1 MKFKFLM
8 LLMHFKWDMMN
19 YKTQKV
25 IKEIV
30 YIIHIF
36 SYSREI
42 ISFNVILEKRISV
55 TFKVSLNY

>member
-1 MKFKFLM
+1 M

-25 IKEIV
+25 IKEIA

-36 SYSREI
+36 SYSVEI
-42 ISFNVILEKRISV
+42 ISFNVILDKELVLLLR
-55 TFKVSLNY
+55 